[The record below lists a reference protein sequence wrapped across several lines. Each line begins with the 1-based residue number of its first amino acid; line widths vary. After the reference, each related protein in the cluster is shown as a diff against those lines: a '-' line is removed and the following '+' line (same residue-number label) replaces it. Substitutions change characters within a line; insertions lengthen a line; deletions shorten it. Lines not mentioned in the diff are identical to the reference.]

1 MRISLVALFAIVM
14 GLFSSG
20 NANAAVLCSSADG
33 RGVRVDNIWCNT
45 ERNYQNKG
53 MTQCLV
59 AQYNA
64 PMNVRLYAR
73 VGHSQYGQEFRHL
86 PPGVVYLSFSWR
98 DNEWPAPQCVLD
110 WPPGNTRLR
119 YYKRFRHY

>member
-1 MRISLVALFAIVM
+1 MRISLVALFAIAIGV
-14 GLFSSG
+14 FSSG

-45 ERNYQNKG
+45 ESNSGVTR
-53 MTQCLV
+53 CLA

-64 PMNVRLYAR
+64 PMNVRFYAR
-73 VGHSQYGQEFRHL
+73 VGHSQTGLEFR
-86 PPGVVYLSFSWR
+86 PMPSGIVYLVFSWR

-110 WPPGNTRLR
+110 WPPGSTGLR
-119 YYKRFRHY
+119 HYKRFRHY